1 MSNGTLRNK
10 QNEFVDNANIII
22 PGLWLGN
29 IEAAKNKKFM
39 INNNIKLI
47 INCSNDIPNFFNN
60 SIQTIRIPVDDS
72 LMEKDFVIMSK
83 YIPSIIE
90 IIYDN
95 LYRGN
100 NVLVHCYAGM
110 QRSASV
116 VCAFLMYYFH
126 LNTYESILYIKSRRN
141 IAFTPYV
148 NFLKSLIIFENH
160 IQSRNR

>member
-1 MSNGTLRNK
+1 MSFFKKNN
-10 QNEFVDNANIII
+10 NEDLII

-29 IEAAKNKKFM
+29 IETAQDKHFM
-39 INNNIKLI
+39 SKNNIKLI
-47 INCSNDIPNFFNN
+47 INCSNDIPNYFNN
-60 SIQTIRIPVDDS
+60 TIKTIRIPVDDS
-72 LMEKDFVIMSK
+72 LKEKDFVIMSK

-100 NVLVHCYAGM
+100 NVLVHCFAGM
-110 QRSASV
+110 QRSACI

-126 LNTYESILYIKSRRN
+126 LNTYESITYIKSKRT

-148 NFLKSLIIFENH
+148 NFLKSLIIFENY
-160 IQSRNR
+160 IKNK